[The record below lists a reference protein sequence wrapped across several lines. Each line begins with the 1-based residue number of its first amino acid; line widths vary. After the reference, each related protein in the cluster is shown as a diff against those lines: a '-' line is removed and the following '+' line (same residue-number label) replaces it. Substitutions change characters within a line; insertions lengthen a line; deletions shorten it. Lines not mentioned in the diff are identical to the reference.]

1 MFFLKRTAASETP
14 LPFEVDLDGRCVTIT
29 PRRNALARRMVLR
42 ATKDGQGFALTL
54 PRRHS
59 QRAIQE
65 FLQTSS
71 EWMRTQ
77 FSKQPPKTTLA
88 NGITLM
94 LRGEAVTI
102 HTTGKLR
109 GTVAHDTETKTL
121 SLPGAENHIQRR
133 LTDWLKKQAL
143 ADLREATQ
151 TYASAMEVTYKRIA
165 VRDQKSRW
173 GSCTTDGTLSYS
185 WRLVL
190 APPYVLDYVA
200 AHEVA
205 HLREMN
211 HGPKFWRLVLIHCK
225 DTRRAKAW
233 LKQNGNLLH
242 RTV

>member
-1 MFFLKRTAASETP
+1 MFFGKRTLASETP
-14 LPFEVDLDGRCVTIT
+14 SPFEIDVDGKRVTIT
-29 PRRNALARRMVLR
+29 PRRNASARRMVLR
-42 ATKDGQGFALTL
+42 TARDGQGFALTL
-54 PRRHS
+54 PRRHN

-71 EWMRTQ
+71 DWMRTQ
-77 FSKQPPKTTLA
+77 LSKQPPKTSVA
-88 NGITLM
+88 DGAIFM
-94 LRGEAVTI
+94 LRGENVTI
-102 HTTGKLR
+102 QAMGKLR
-109 GTVAHDTETKTL
+109 GTVAHDVETKTL
-121 SLPGAENHIQRR
+121 ALPGAEGHIQRR

-143 ADLREATQ
+143 TDLRLAT
-151 TYASAMEVTYKRIA
+151 TIYASAMGVTYKRIA

-211 HGPKFWRLVLIHCK
+211 HGPKFWRLVLTHCK
-225 DTRRAKAW
+225 ETRRAKMW

-242 RTV
+242 RAL

>member
-1 MFFLKRTAASETP
+1 MFFLKRTSATETP
-14 LPFEVDLDGRCVTIT
+14 SPFVIDLDGKRVTIT

-42 ATKDGQGFALTL
+42 AARDGQGFALTL

-59 QRAIQE
+59 QRAIQD

-71 EWMRTQ
+71 DWMRTQ
-77 FSKQPPKTTLA
+77 LSKQPPKISLA
-88 NGITLM
+88 HGAKIM
-94 LRGEAVTI
+94 LRGEDVTI

-109 GTVAHDTETKTL
+109 GTVAFDAETKHL
-121 SLPGAENHIQRR
+121 LLPGTEDHIERR

-143 ADLREATQ
+143 ADLRQATQ
-151 TYASAMEVTYKRIA
+151 TYASAMDITYKRIA

-211 HGPKFWRLVLIHCK
+211 HGPKFWRLVLAHCK

-242 RTV
+242 RAV

>member
-1 MFFLKRTAASETP
+1 MFFLKRTSAAETP
-14 LPFEVDLDGRCVTIT
+14 LPFAINLDGKPVTIT

-54 PRRHS
+54 PRRHN

-71 EWMRTQ
+71 DWMRAQ
-77 FSKQPPKTTLA
+77 LSKQPPKALLA
-88 NGITLM
+88 NGVKIM
-94 LRGEAVTI
+94 LRGEDVVVQ
-102 HTTGKLR
+102 TTGKLR
-109 GTVAHDTETKTL
+109 GTVAYDAETKTL
-121 SLPGAENHIQRR
+121 TLPGATSHIERR

-143 ADLREATQ
+143 TDLREATQ
-151 TYASAMEVTYKRIA
+151 AYASAMNVTYRRIA

-173 GSCTTDGTLSYS
+173 GSCTADGTLSYS

-190 APPYVLDYVA
+190 APAYVLDYVA

-211 HGPKFWRLVLIHCK
+211 HGPKFWRLVLTHCK

-242 RTV
+242 RAV

>member
-1 MFFLKRTAASETP
+1 
-14 LPFEVDLDGRCVTIT
+14 
-29 PRRNALARRMVLR
+29 MVLR

-71 EWMRTQ
+71 DWMRTQ
-77 FSKQPPKTTLA
+77 LSKLPPKSSLA
-88 NGITLM
+88 DGATIM
-94 LRGEAVTI
+94 LRGEDVTI

-109 GTVAHDTETKTL
+109 GTVACDAEAKIL
-121 SLPGAENHIQRR
+121 SLPGAEDHIERR

-143 ADLREATQ
+143 ADLREATV
-151 TYASAMEVTYKRIA
+151 TYATKMEVTYKRIA

-173 GSCTTDGTLSYS
+173 GSCTADGTLSYS

-211 HGPKFWRLVLIHCK
+211 HGPKFWRLVLTHCK

-242 RTV
+242 RAV